1 MSVLKQTLLDGS
13 AQSAVQRE
21 AIAAGLAL
29 LHEEGEARARF
40 SMACGVG
47 KTLTQLKLTE
57 ALIDK
62 TAPGPRRILV
72 LVPTLALVRQS
83 RDEWQECNVLGAEY
97 ASLCVCSD
105 PSLKEDVLQAHGDD
119 DVELDAQEL
128 AELGAA
134 GTNARSDMVRIN
146 RWLDERERGP
156 GAGLNAV
163 SVIFSTYQ
171 SAQVVGMALAGRAEG
186 DRGLDIGVFD
196 EAHKTAGVGGKA
208 FAYAL
213 SDANLRIGKR
223 MFFTATERVR
233 AEGAGED
240 EALVSMDDEAVYGP
254 RAYTIGFK
262 EAAERGIIVPFKI
275 IVSVV
280 NDEAI
285 GEQELA
291 ARAVRGDAGE
301 RLDARS
307 IANLSA
313 LTRAM
318 EEYGLK
324 KAICFHGD
332 VASAKAFA
340 QLPTQLLFARELSRL
355 HVNGRQSPG
364 ERREQMQRYAQADG
378 ARAAI
383 TNARCLTEG
392 VNVPATDI
400 VAFMDPKRGKVDIVQ
415 GVGRALRKS
424 EGKKAGYVLLPLH
437 VSARA
442 GESAEQALERSAR
455 DFKQIRE
462 VLQALAESDDA
473 FKEEMRRVV
482 QGAINGPQGAGA
494 SLGELPIVL
503 MGDGNGGELTAQQL
517 SQAITTRIIGEML
530 GDSDARWERGIAV
543 LEAFHAKHGHCD
555 VAYSCEFDGFNLGQW
570 LSGQRKAAKKPDYP
584 EDRRVRLEALGVRLE
599 TESPGAAFDRGIAVL
614 EAFHAKHGHCDV
626 ASSCEFDG
634 FKLGKWLSNQRT
646 AAKDPGY
653 PEERRARLEALG
665 ARLPLAQAAGQ
676 TKSGAPDAAFAA
688 FVVQARAF
696 HAEHGHCDV
705 PLEFGPLGAWCAN
718 QRREAEQ
725 GMCDPERLEL
735 LMEIGVVPRD
745 DLHRERMRG

>member
-1 MSVLKQTLLDGS
+1 MKRTLLDGS

-21 AIAAGLAL
+21 AIAAGVAL
-29 LHEEGEARARF
+29 LHDAGEARARF

-47 KTLTQLKLTE
+47 KTLTQLKLAE

-83 RDEWQECNVLGAEY
+83 RDEWQECQVLGDEY

-105 PSLKEDVLQAHGDD
+105 PSLKEGVLQAHGDD

-128 AELGAA
+128 AELGVQA

-146 RWLDERERGP
+146 RWLDERESAP
-156 GAGLNAV
+156 GASPNAV

-171 SAQVVGMALAGRAEG
+171 SAQVVGMALAARAAL
-186 DRGLDIGVFD
+186 DRALDIGVFD
-196 EAHKTAGVGGKA
+196 EAHKTAGAAGKA

-240 EALVSMDDEAVYGP
+240 DALITMDDEAVYGP
-254 RAYTIGFK
+254 RAYSISFRQ
-262 EAAERGIIVPFKI
+262 AAARGIIVPFKI

-280 NDEAI
+280 NDDAI

-291 ARAVRGDAGE
+291 ARAVRGAAGE

-313 LTRAM
+313 LSRAM
-318 EEYGLK
+318 QEYGLS
-324 KAICFHGD
+324 KAITFHGE
-332 VASAKAFA
+332 VARAKAFA
-340 QLPTQLLFARELSRL
+340 ELPAHLPFAQGLSRL
-355 HVNGRQSPG
+355 HVNGSQSPG
-364 ERREQMQRYAQADG
+364 ERREQMLRYAQADG

-415 GVGRALRKS
+415 AMGRALRRS
-424 EGKKAGYVLLPLH
+424 PGKEAGYVLLPLH
-437 VSARA
+437 VSARP
-442 GESAEQALERSAR
+442 GESAEQALARSTQ
-455 DFKQIRE
+455 DFKQVRE
-462 VLQALAESDDA
+462 VLQALAESDEA
-473 FKEEMRRVV
+473 LKEEMRRVV
-482 QGAINGPQGAGA
+482 QAGINGPQGAGA

-503 MGDGNGGELTAQQL
+503 MTDGHGGELSAQQL
-517 SQAITTRIIGEML
+517 AQAITTRIIGEML
-530 GDSDARWERGIAV
+530 GDLDARWERGFAALV
-543 LEAFHAKHGHCD
+543 AFKAEHGHCD
-555 VAYSCEFDGFNLGQW
+555 VPRGHKAAGIDLGFW
-570 LSGQRKAAKKPDYP
+570 LDKQRQAAKKPGYP
-584 EDRRVRLEALGVRLE
+584 ED
-599 TESPGAAFDRGIAVL
+599 
-614 EAFHAKHGHCDV
+614 
-626 ASSCEFDG
+626 
-634 FKLGKWLSNQRT
+634 
-646 AAKDPGY
+646 
-653 PEERRARLEALG
+653 RRARLEALG
-665 ARLPLAQAAGQ
+665 ARLGPAA
-676 TKSGAPDAAFAA
+676 TNPTFTEFSA
-688 FVVQARAF
+688 QARAF

-705 PLEFGPLGAWCAN
+705 PLEFGPLGAWCAD
-718 QRREAEQ
+718 QRWAAEQ
-725 GMCDPERLEL
+725 GLCAPERLEQRK
-735 LMEIGVVPRD
+735 EIGVVQRD
-745 DLHRERMRG
+745 GPAQDRLRA